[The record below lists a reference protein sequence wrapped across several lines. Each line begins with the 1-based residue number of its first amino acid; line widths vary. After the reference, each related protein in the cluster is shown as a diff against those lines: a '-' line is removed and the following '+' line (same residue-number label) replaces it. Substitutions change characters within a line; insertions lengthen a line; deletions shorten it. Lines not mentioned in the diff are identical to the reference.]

1 MEDSSDKACVKIL
14 KQDAFKIACASH
26 LHLAQT
32 QNMSYV
38 DSNTVSF
45 PQTSGYNC
53 NQQTPDSCWQN
64 SHVPPA
70 ESIWKQFKRWKLQ
83 NIVPWA
89 YTTNGSHAETLT
101 DGFWTSFPRSLKEIM
116 ALCDTASKCIGQRKV
131 ATEHMFLSSNLN
143 PKNQPTH
150 RD

>member
-1 MEDSSDKACVKIL
+1 MCKHLSTMLSRLLAHPICILIKHRICHTLIPIQSVSRKRLVITASSK
-14 KQDAFKIACASH
+14 H
-26 LHLAQT
+26 
-32 QNMSYV
+32 
-38 DSNTVSF
+38 
-45 PQTSGYNC
+45 
-53 NQQTPDSCWQN
+53 WQN

-101 DGFWTSFPRSLKEIM
+101 DGFWTSFPQSLKEIM

-131 ATEHMFLSSNLN
+131 ATEHMFYRQILN
-143 PKNQPTH
+143 PKNQPTAWPRNSTCQLH
-150 RD
+150 F